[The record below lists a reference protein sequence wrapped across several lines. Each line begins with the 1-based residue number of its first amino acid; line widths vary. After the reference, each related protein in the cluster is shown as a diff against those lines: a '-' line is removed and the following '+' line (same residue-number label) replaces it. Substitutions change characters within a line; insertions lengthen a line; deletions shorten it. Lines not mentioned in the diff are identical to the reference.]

1 VKDCGDIGEHNKMTI
16 ALEKIK
22 SLASSHPINSSTFDL
37 GMHVLNITFF
47 NILRKLFIYI
57 NMILLFCSAEYVTT
71 MLEYL
76 NCNLGG
82 DLESVYTTM
91 LTIGAPIESLVA
103 IYKK

>member
-1 VKDCGDIGEHNKMTI
+1 MYTI
-16 ALEKIK
+16 Y
-22 SLASSHPINSSTFDL
+22 D
-37 GMHVLNITFF
+37 TFF
-47 NILRKLFIYI
+47 CFI
-57 NMILLFCSAEYVTT
+57 EYVTT